1 MPKKSVKPDSPPP
14 TAAQPARG
22 SDEDTRQLFV
32 AVMELMEGRDP
43 YQINRV
49 LDAAKV
55 LFPSKLSAAPSPNAS
70 VGGMP

>member
-1 MPKKSVKPDSPPP
+1 MAKTAKKPPA
-14 TAAQPARG
+14 AAQPALG

-32 AVMELMEGRDP
+32 AIIELLEGGDP

-55 LFPSKLSAAPSPNAS
+55 LFPCKLSAAPSPNAI